1 MRCWWV
7 NQNQTYQHEVRGGYI
22 WSPKRNAN
30 GARNPF
36 YEAMREVA
44 PGDLVLSFFDTRI
57 FAIGI
62 AASYCWES
70 PKPLEFGSSGQNW
83 ENVGWKVTVRFTE
96 LVNKVRPK
104 DHIDLLRPL
113 LPARYAPL
121 QPNGNG
127 LQSVYL
133 TELPDALAEMLLGLI
148 GDEAEL
154 LRGAAA
160 AAKPVAADDPEFWER
175 KLEQELAGDPSIKET
190 ERDAIF
196 GPGRGKGSSRIASAK
211 SRSVAK
217 SPASRT
223 RFISS
228 PAIVSRGG
236 MRRMRSG

>member
-70 PKPLEFGSSGQNW
+70 PEPLDWPSGRTGKMA
-83 ENVGWKVTVRFTE
+83 GWKVTVRFTE

-113 LPARYAPL
+113 LPARYAP
-121 QPNGNG
+121 
-127 LQSVYL
+127 Y
-133 TELPDALAEMLLGLI
+133 
-148 GDEAEL
+148 
-154 LRGAAA
+154 
-160 AAKPVAADDPEFWER
+160 
-175 KLEQELAGDPSIKET
+175 
-190 ERDAIF
+190 
-196 GPGRGKGSSRIASAK
+196 
-211 SRSVAK
+211 
-217 SPASRT
+217 SRT
-223 RFISS
+223 GMACSRFI
-228 PAIVSRGG
+228 
-236 MRRMRSG
+236 